1 MNTPMNTS
9 TPSTASG
16 LPLLAAPHRSLFL
29 AGLVGLLLASA
40 WWGVHLVARYAG
52 MPLFALVLQPAPL
65 WAHAWL
71 MLFAVFPT
79 IFFGFLFTVFP
90 RWMNG
95 PQITRLEYTMTAA
108 LLAAGIL
115 LWLVGTFAGQPW
127 LLAGSVATGAGILL
141 GTVAL
146 LRVLLGAAQ
155 VVPHAVVVL
164 IALCVLVVALGLF
177 MAGILRTDDFMLH
190 FAVRTALWG
199 GLLPVFFTVCHRMIP
214 FFSQGVIKE
223 YVAWRPTWL
232 LVSVVALCYAR
243 LAVGIVGWL
252 WALPLVDAALIAL
265 TFACALRWTSLE
277 ARGNPLLWTL
287 YAGFAWLPLALLLQL
302 ARDGAFLLTGE
313 WTLGRAPVHAL
324 GMGFFGSML
333 IAMVTRVTMG
343 HSGQP
348 LRMDRVTLAC
358 FIALQAAAISRVL
371 SEIVRSPP
379 AVQWFLLASLALWLA
394 TVAIWVSRVAG
405 IYLRPRLDGRP
416 G

>member
-1 MNTPMNTS
+1 MSSNDTV
-9 TPSTASG
+9 ASPG
-16 LPLLAAPHRSLFL
+16 IPLLAAPHRSLFL
-29 AGLVGLLLASA
+29 AGLLSLLLASA
-40 WWGVHLVARYAG
+40 WWGMHLVARYTG
-52 MPLFALVLQPAPL
+52 VPLFALVLQPAPL

-95 PQITRLEYTMTAA
+95 SPVKPLEYVTTAT
-108 LLAAGIL
+108 LLASGTL
-115 LWLVGTFAGQPW
+115 LWLVGTFTGPTL
-127 LLAGSVATGAGILL
+127 LLAGCVATGAGLLL

-164 IALCVLVVALGLF
+164 IALCVQVVALGGF
-177 MAGILRTDDFMLH
+177 TAGVLQRDDFMLH
-190 FAVRTALWG
+190 FAVRTSLWG
-199 GLLPVFFTVCHRMIP
+199 GLLPVFFAVCHRMIP
-214 FFSQGVIKE
+214 FFSQGVIKD
-223 YVAWRPTWL
+223 YVAWRPTWI

-243 LAVGIVGWL
+243 LAVGVIGWL
-252 WALPLVDAALIAL
+252 NALPWIDAALVAL
-265 TFACALRWTSLE
+265 TVTCAVRWTSLG
-277 ARGNPLLWTL
+277 ARGNPLLWSL
-287 YAGFAWLPLALLLQL
+287 YAGFAWLPVAAVLQL
-302 ARDGAFLLTGE
+302 ARDGAFVLTGE

-333 IAMVTRVTMG
+333 LAMVTRVTMG

-358 FIALQAAAISRVL
+358 FIALQLATVNRVL
-371 SEIVRSPP
+371 GEIVTSPP
-379 AVQWFLLASLALWLA
+379 AVRWFLLVSLGLWLA
-394 TVAIWVSRVAG
+394 AVAVWVGRVAG
-405 IYLRPRLDGRP
+405 IYLRPRVDGRP

>member
-1 MNTPMNTS
+1 MSSNDTM
-9 TPSTASG
+9 ASPG
-16 LPLLAAPHRSLFL
+16 IPLLAAPHRSLFL
-29 AGLVGLLLASA
+29 AGLLSLLLASA
-40 WWGVHLVARYAG
+40 WWGMHLVARYTG
-52 MPLFALVLQPAPL
+52 VPLFALVLQPAPL

-95 PQITRLEYTMTAA
+95 SPVKPLEYVTTAT
-108 LLAAGIL
+108 LLASGTL
-115 LWLVGTFAGQPW
+115 LWLVGTFTGPTL
-127 LLAGSVATGAGILL
+127 LLAGCVATGAGLLL

-164 IALCVLVVALGLF
+164 IALCVQVVALGGF
-177 MAGILRTDDFMLH
+177 TAGVLQQDDFMLH
-190 FAVRTALWG
+190 FAVRTSLWG
-199 GLLPVFFTVCHRMIP
+199 GLLPVFFAVCHRMIP
-214 FFSQGVIKE
+214 FFSQGVIKD
-223 YVAWRPTWL
+223 YVAWRPTWI

-243 LAVGIVGWL
+243 LAVGVIGWL
-252 WALPLVDAALIAL
+252 DSLPWIDAALVAL
-265 TFACALRWTSLE
+265 TVTCAARWTSRG
-277 ARGNPLLWTL
+277 ARGNPLLWSL
-287 YAGFAWLPLALLLQL
+287 YAGFAWLPVAAVLQL
-302 ARDGAFLLTGE
+302 ARDGAFVLTGE

-333 IAMVTRVTMG
+333 LAMVTRVTMG

-358 FIALQAAAISRVL
+358 FIALQLATVNRVL
-371 SEIVRSPP
+371 GEIVTSPP
-379 AVQWFLLASLALWLA
+379 AVQWFLLVSLGLWLA
-394 TVAIWVSRVAG
+394 AVAVWVGRVAG
-405 IYLRPRLDGRP
+405 IYLRPRVDGRP

>member
-1 MNTPMNTS
+1 MKTS
-9 TPSTASG
+9 SPATEPG

-40 WWGVHLVARYAG
+40 WWGVHLVARYTGA
-52 MPLFALVLQPAPL
+52 PLSALALQPAPL
-65 WAHAWL
+65 WAHSWL

-95 PQITRLEYTMTAA
+95 PQVTRIEYSITAV

-115 LWLVGTFAGQPW
+115 LWLAGTVAGPPW
-127 LLAGSVATGAGILL
+127 LLAGSLATGAGMLL

-155 VVPHAVVVL
+155 VVPHAAVVL
-164 IALCVLVVALGLF
+164 IALCVQLVALGLF
-177 MAGILRTDDFMLH
+177 TAGMLRADDFMLH
-190 FAVRTALWG
+190 FAVRTSLWG
-199 GLLPVFFTVCHRMIP
+199 GLLPVFFAVCHRMIP
-214 FFSQGVIKE
+214 FFSQGAINE
-223 YVAWRPTWL
+223 YVAWRPTWV

-243 LAVGIVGWL
+243 LAVGIAGWL
-252 WALPLVDAALIAL
+252 WALPLLDAALIAL
-265 TFACALRWTSLE
+265 TLACALRWTSLD
-277 ARGNPLLWTL
+277 AHGNALLWTL
-287 YAGFAWLPLALLLQL
+287 YAGFAWLPLALLLQF

-333 IAMVTRVTMG
+333 VAMVTRVTMG
-343 HSGQP
+343 HSGRP
-348 LRMDRVTLAC
+348 LRMDRVTLTC
-358 FIALQAAAISRVL
+358 FIALQVAALSRVL
-371 SEIVRSPP
+371 SEIVRAPS
-379 AVQWFLLASLALWLA
+379 AVQWFLLASLAFWIAAVA
-394 TVAIWVSRVAG
+394 TWVGRVSG